1 MEKVMEKIMKSNFK
15 RKQKITKALMIA
27 FLINGGFALAE
38 NNPITPGTNLG
49 GENATAIGAGSVSAG
64 SESSSIGTNTFA
76 SGNNMTKEEYLKFLK
91 DNKERLAKIEAKMQE
106 IKNDKDE
113 IQKLRQEHDDII
125 SKIDRVNSYKKAIED
140 KEKEL
145 NEKEPQILKTIEE
158 KRTEAI
164 KFTKE
169 IDDLNK
175 RIDIISQ
182 LDFSKI
188 NEENKAQGVEI
199 LAKDLKQKMEEGQT
213 WLKQY
218 GENGIPLEEYKNAV
232 LNYID
237 KEKKESI
244 EDKIWQILDNCSTK
258 NTSLMMYKIKGDE
271 TNFLG
276 DYKKQKDSVS
286 NFQQPKY
293 LIVERL
299 NDNHYPDHIDDLL
312 RRRYN
317 IAACGYLQLGRF
329 IDGKIYA
336 YSIDDDKLTNIHE
349 ITKSYLI
356 NEATAFTTIG
366 VRALLFDNNNT
377 EITMNNYL
385 KLCQDETLSIPDKY
399 NAKTIEIARKY
410 VKETQ
415 ELRDN
420 IDKIKKSN
428 TTDEVELLKLKKYKS
443 ELDKINRKYLE
454 IASIINEIQKFVKI
468 HINKRSEAMN
478 ISDIYSEKYIDNIIK
493 DIENFFAKK
502 IANSDELPELVKKYN
517 QDAPDSKLTKVYQDE
532 IDRLKKLEQDAN
544 TFITE
549 KEELIKGYKN
559 DIENLK
565 SLLNSENPSD
575 VEKVNKQIQ
584 EKEEKIKKA
593 LSEIENL
600 KKNLTEIKPGSNALA
615 YGTNS
620 AALGK
625 DSIAFGTNNIAINES
640 SIAFGTN
647 NFVNGDKSIALGYG
661 HKIIGDK
668 SVALGDPN
676 LIYGDNNFAIGNNI
690 KIGTETQ
697 KVNNNLVFGSDVTI
711 DGINNAIVFGN
722 ESKPIEG
729 AVSFGND
736 TTTRQLK
743 YIAKGTDDTDAVNF
757 SQLKD
762 YVKKN
767 AKGKNV
773 NIKNELI
780 SKLNYDPDT
789 YLKIDETY
797 LQYISGKKE
806 SPKIPAEKKL
816 SLNIDGVKDA
826 LGKDSDIA
834 NPKDKFVTDQK
845 VHDYVTTNFVSKD
858 SLGVTSKNN
867 YISVNTNGNKYEL
880 SFNKD
885 ELIKN
890 LDLTKN
896 NTITTINTTLDDK
909 LDKAD
914 LSITGD
920 KYIGVKKDNKF
931 NYTLSFN
938 KTNLEKDLDLTNNSS
953 INNMFTTK
961 LGDINTNIG
970 DLKTKVETNTNNIN
984 SLTTTV
990 DDNSNKI
997 SDLTTKVETNTNN
1010 INSLTTK
1017 VNTNTKYITSLKKDI
1032 TNKLNVDA
1040 DNLTTQGETN
1050 LTNKLS
1056 KGSDISNPKN
1066 RLVTDTKVKQYL
1078 DTNFKIQNYVVGKE
1092 VLDIKK
1098 DAEKAVEKA
1107 GLALGGVANAIAMA
1121 NLTTT
1126 ESGIANLTAAY
1137 GTYGKEHALAI
1148 GFNGTIPNKRFNYKL
1163 GLSTN
1168 MKGNLGIGAGI
1179 GIVLGKID
1187 AQINKNINSK
1197 EIEQNKKIKDL
1208 EEKLKYMTDKLNDL
1222 TNKINNINFNENKK
1236 VETKPTKEETK
1247 ETKLVIDDFDFDS
1260 YTLKEEQKQKLD
1272 KFFEK
1277 NDCKEIVIV
1286 GYTDNVGTDDYN
1298 LKLSEKRAKEVEKYL
1313 KAKNNNLE
1321 ILTLGMGKGESL
1333 LKESKNDRRVEIF
1346 IQ

>member
-1 MEKVMEKIMKSNFK
+1 MEKVMEKIMKSKFK

-38 NNPITPGTNLG
+38 SNPSNPITPGTNLG
-49 GENATAIGAGSVSAG
+49 GENATAIGARSVSAG

-91 DNKERLAKIEAKMQE
+91 DNKERLSKIEAKMQE

-125 SKIDRVNSYKKAIED
+125 SKIDRINNYKKAIED

-169 IDDLNK
+169 IDDLEK

-188 NEENKAQGVEI
+188 DENNKAQGVEI
-199 LAKDLKQKMEEGQT
+199 LAKDLKQKMEDGQT

-237 KEKKESI
+237 GEKKENIANMMDKI
-244 EDKIWQILDNCSTK
+244 EDEYEKGNKKYNENNYIDFLGKKKYMFEYRYVPHSKLGKIFTFNCNNYWLVGINDKGELYNYMDPSHTYDEPEKLTK
-258 NTSLMMYKIKGDE
+258 LTKEYVMSLNSTSLSDMFATSYKYDWDTKITYDKE
-271 TNFLG
+271 AEKE
-276 DYKKQKDSVS
+276 YRK
-286 NFQQPKY
+286 
-293 LIVERL
+293 I
-299 NDNHYPDHIDDLL
+299 ID
-312 RRRYN
+312 
-317 IAACGYLQLGRF
+317 
-329 IDGKIYA
+329 
-336 YSIDDDKLTNIHE
+336 
-349 ITKSYLI
+349 
-356 NEATAFTTIG
+356 
-366 VRALLFDNNNT
+366 
-377 EITMNNYL
+377 
-385 KLCQDETLSIPDKY
+385 DETLPIPDKF
-399 NAKTIEIARKY
+399 NKNTINIVRQY
-410 VKETQ
+410 FKETGK
-415 ELRDN
+415 LREN

-428 TTDEVELLKLKKYKS
+428 TTDELELLKLEKYKS
-443 ELDKINRKYLE
+443 ELDKINKKY
-454 IASIINEIQKFVKI
+454 ITKGYGYIFAMYYYGFYKDGKYSITVG
-468 HINKRSEAMN
+468 
-478 ISDIYSEKYIDNIIK
+478 DVYSEQY
-493 DIENFFAKK
+493 IENLIKEVRNEFPEK
-502 IANSDELPELVKKYN
+502 IANSDELHKLFEKYN
-517 QDAPDSKLTKVYQDE
+517 QNVPNSKLTKVYQDE

-549 KEELIKGYKN
+549 KEDLIKGYKN

-565 SLLNSENPSD
+565 SLLNSEHPSD
-575 VEKVNKQIQ
+575 VEEVNKQIK

-593 LSEIENL
+593 LADIENL

-625 DSIAFGTNNIAINES
+625 DSIAFGTNNIAIKES

-661 HKIIGDK
+661 HKIIGDR

-676 LIYGDNNFAIGNNI
+676 LIFGNDNFAIGNNI

-697 KVNNNLVFGSDVTI
+697 KVNNNLVFGTNVTI

-722 ESKPIEG
+722 ESKAIEG

-743 YIAKGTDDTDAVNF
+743 FVSKGTDDTDAVNF

-767 AKGKNV
+767 AKGKTV
-773 NIKNELI
+773 NIKNELL

-806 SPKIPAEKKL
+806 SPKLPAEKKL
-816 SLNIDGVKDA
+816 SLNIDGVKDT

-834 NPKDKFVTDQK
+834 KPINKFVTDQK
-845 VHDYVTTNFVSKD
+845 VHDYVTENFVSKD

-938 KTNLEKDLDLTNNSS
+938 KTNLEKDLDLTNNNS
-953 INNMFTTK
+953 INNMFTNK

-970 DLKTKVETNTNNIN
+970 DLKTKVESNTNNIN
-984 SLTTTV
+984 SLTTKV

-1017 VNTNTKYITSLKKDI
+1017 VNTNTKDITTLKKDM

-1056 KGSDISNPKN
+1056 KGSDISKPKD

-1078 DTNFKIQNYVVGKE
+1078 DTNFKIQNYVVAKE

-1098 DAEKAVEKA
+1098 DAVEAKEKA

-1148 GFNGTIPNKRFNYKL
+1148 GINGATPNKRMNYKF

-1187 AQINKNINSK
+1187 TQVNKNINSK

-1236 VETKPTKEETK
+1236 LETKPTEEETIS
-1247 ETKLVIDDFDFDS
+1247 TKLVIDDFDFDS
-1260 YTLKEEQKQKLD
+1260 YALKEEQKQKLD
-1272 KFFEK
+1272 KFFEN

-1313 KAKNNNLE
+1313 KMKKDNLE

-1346 IQ
+1346 VQ

>member
-27 FLINGGFALAE
+27 FLINGGIALAE
-38 NNPITPGTNLG
+38 SNPITPGTNLG

-91 DNKERLAKIEAKMQE
+91 DNKERLSKIELKMQE

-125 SKIDRVNSYKKAIED
+125 SKIDRINNYKKTIED

-169 IDDLNK
+169 IEDLEK

-218 GENGIPLEEYKNAV
+218 GENGIPLENYKNAV
-232 LNYID
+232 LSYID
-237 KEKKESI
+237 DEKKENI
-244 EDKIWQILDNCSTK
+244 ENKMKEIIENYH
-258 NTSLMMYKIKGDE
+258 NENMEIRMYEIYCAKKHL
-271 TNFLG
+271 LG
-276 DYKKQKDSVS
+276 DYKRRTYDDSQLQKS
-286 NFQQPKY
+286 KY
-293 LIVERL
+293 LIVEKFINL
-299 NDNHYPDHIDDLL
+299 DDVNINDFLL
-312 RRRYN
+312 KRYN
-317 IAACGYLQLGRF
+317 IYGSSDMFGKF
-329 IDGKIYA
+329 TDGKIYA
-336 YSIDDDKLTNIHE
+336 YNIENDHVLKKMYE
-349 ITKSYLI
+349 ITKSNLI
-356 NEATAFTTIG
+356 
-366 VRALLFDNNNT
+366 D
-377 EITMNNYL
+377 ITSTWDLQGLIWNYKEDYL
-385 KLCQDETLSIPDKY
+385 KLLQDETLPIPEKY
-399 NAKTIEIARKY
+399 NTKTIEIARKY

-443 ELDKINRKYLE
+443 ELAKINNKYLKIE
-454 IASIINEIQKFVKI
+454 PIVNAIQDFVPIRGVAK
-468 HINKRSEAMN
+468 MN
-478 ISDIYSEKYIDNIIK
+478 ISDIYTDTYIDGIMK
-493 DIENFFAKK
+493 DIENSFSKK
-502 IANSDELPELVKKYN
+502 IADSDELPELVKKYN
-517 QDAPDSKLTKVYQDE
+517 QDIPDSNLTKVYQDE
-532 IDRLKKLEQDAN
+532 IDRLKGLEQDAN

-575 VEKVNKQIQ
+575 VEEVNKQIK

-593 LSEIENL
+593 LADIENL
-600 KKNLTEIKPGSNALA
+600 KKNLTEIKPGTNALA

-647 NFVNGDKSIALGYG
+647 NFVNGSKSIALGYG

-668 SVALGDPN
+668 SIALGDPN

-697 KVNNNLVFGSDVTI
+697 KVNNNLVFGSNVTI

-722 ESKPIEG
+722 ESKAIEG

-736 TTTRQLK
+736 KTTRKLK
-743 YIAKGTDDTDAVNF
+743 YIAEGKDGTDAVNIK
-757 SQLKD
+757 QLKD
-762 YVKKN
+762 YVRQNLVNVQGADTNITNLLKN
-767 AKGKNV
+767 KVDKTEYNTEIS
-773 NIKNELI
+773 NINNKI
-780 SKLNYDPDT
+780 TDG
-789 YLKIDETY
+789 LKT
-797 LQYISGKKE
+797 
-806 SPKIPAEKKL
+806 
-816 SLNIDGVKDA
+816 
-826 LGKDSDIA
+826 
-834 NPKDKFVTDQK
+834 
-845 VHDYVTTNFVSKD
+845 
-858 SLGVTSKNN
+858 
-867 YISVNTNGNKYEL
+867 
-880 SFNKD
+880 
-885 ELIKN
+885 
-890 LDLTKN
+890 
-896 NTITTINTTLDDK
+896 K
-909 LDKAD
+909 LDKD
-914 LSITGD
+914 GSNLD
-920 KYIGVKKDNKF
+920 KE
-931 NYTLSFN
+931 S
-938 KTNLEKDLDLTNNSS
+938 LD
-953 INNMFTTK
+953 K
-961 LGDINTNIG
+961 
-970 DLKTKVETNTNNIN
+970 
-984 SLTTTV
+984 
-990 DDNSNKI
+990 
-997 SDLTTKVETNTNN
+997 
-1010 INSLTTK
+1010 
-1017 VNTNTKYITSLKKDI
+1017 
-1032 TNKLNVDA
+1032 
-1040 DNLTTQGETN
+1040 

-1056 KGSDISNPKN
+1056 GESDISNPKD

-1098 DAEKAVEKA
+1098 DVEKAVEKSS
-1107 GLALGGVANAIAMA
+1107 LALGGVANAIAMA

-1148 GFNGTIPNKRFNYKL
+1148 GFNGTTPNRRMNYKF

-1179 GIVLGKID
+1179 GFVIGGTT
-1187 AQINKNINSK
+1187 
-1197 EIEQNKKIKDL
+1197 EQRQTQQERKIKAL
-1208 EEKLKYMTDKLNDL
+1208 EKQLQEMSEVLKKLQLKNNEK
-1222 TNKINNINFNENKK
+1222 
-1236 VETKPTKEETK
+1236 TKES
-1247 ETKLVIDDFDFDS
+1247 I
-1260 YTLKEEQKQKLD
+1260 
-1272 KFFEK
+1272 EK
-1277 NDCKEIVIV
+1277 H
-1286 GYTDNVGTDDYN
+1286 
-1298 LKLSEKRAKEVEKYL
+1298 
-1313 KAKNNNLE
+1313 
-1321 ILTLGMGKGESL
+1321 
-1333 LKESKNDRRVEIF
+1333 
-1346 IQ
+1346 

>member
-27 FLINGGFALAE
+27 FLINGGFSLAE

-49 GENATAIGAGSVSAG
+49 GDNATAIGAGSVSAG

-91 DNKERLAKIEAKMQE
+91 DNKERLSKIEKKMQE

-113 IQKLRQEHDDII
+113 IQKLRQEHDNII
-125 SKIDRVNSYKKAIED
+125 DKLDRINNYKKTIED

-145 NEKEPQILKTIEE
+145 NEKEPQLLKTIEE

-169 IDDLNK
+169 IEDLEK

-188 NEENKAQGVEI
+188 DENNKAQGVEI

-237 KEKKESI
+237 SEKKENIANRMDKIKDNYKNEDNYINFLEKKKYMFESRYVTSSKLGKIFTFNGNNRWEVGINNKGELYNYMSPAHTYDEPEKLFKLTKEYVMSLNSKSLDDMFATSYPYDWDTKITWDNKARDEYKEII
-244 EDKIWQILDNCSTK
+244 EDETKPIPDKFNVNTIKIVRQYFKEAGDLRK
-258 NTSLMMYKIKGDE
+258 NIYKIKE
-271 TNFLG
+271 
-276 DYKKQKDSVS
+276 
-286 NFQQPKY
+286 
-293 LIVERL
+293 
-299 NDNHYPDHIDDLL
+299 
-312 RRRYN
+312 
-317 IAACGYLQLGRF
+317 
-329 IDGKIYA
+329 
-336 YSIDDDKLTNIHE
+336 
-349 ITKSYLI
+349 
-356 NEATAFTTIG
+356 
-366 VRALLFDNNNT
+366 
-377 EITMNNYL
+377 
-385 KLCQDETLSIPDKY
+385 
-399 NAKTIEIARKY
+399 
-410 VKETQ
+410 
-415 ELRDN
+415 
-420 IDKIKKSN
+420 SN
-428 TTDEVELLKLKKYKS
+428 TTDELELLKLEKYKS
-443 ELDKINRKYLE
+443 ELDKINKKY
-454 IASIINEIQKFVKI
+454 IKNGYGYIFAMYDYGFYTGDQYSINVG
-468 HINKRSEAMN
+468 NV
-478 ISDIYSEKYIDNIIK
+478 YSEQY
-493 DIENFFAKK
+493 IENLIKEVRNEFPEK
-502 IANSDELPELVKKYN
+502 IGNSDELLELFEKYN
-517 QDAPDSKLTKVYQDE
+517 QGVPNSNLTKVYQDE
-532 IDRLKKLEQDAN
+532 IDRLKGLEQDAN

-575 VEKVNKQIQ
+575 VEEVNKKIK

-593 LSEIENL
+593 LADIENL
-600 KKNLTEIKPGSNALA
+600 KKNLTEIKPGTNALA

-625 DSIAFGTNNIAINES
+625 DSIAFGTNNIAIKES

-722 ESKPIEG
+722 ESKAIEG

-736 TTTRQLK
+736 KTTRKLK
-743 YIAKGTDDTDAVNF
+743 YIAKGIDDTDAVNF

-762 YVKKN
+762 YVRQNLVNVQGADTNITNLLKN
-767 AKGKNV
+767 KVDKTEYNTEIN
-773 NIKNELI
+773 NINNKI
-780 SKLNYDPDT
+780 TDG
-789 YLKIDETY
+789 LKT
-797 LQYISGKKE
+797 
-806 SPKIPAEKKL
+806 
-816 SLNIDGVKDA
+816 
-826 LGKDSDIA
+826 
-834 NPKDKFVTDQK
+834 
-845 VHDYVTTNFVSKD
+845 
-858 SLGVTSKNN
+858 
-867 YISVNTNGNKYEL
+867 
-880 SFNKD
+880 
-885 ELIKN
+885 
-890 LDLTKN
+890 
-896 NTITTINTTLDDK
+896 K
-909 LDKAD
+909 LDKD
-914 LSITGD
+914 GSNLD
-920 KYIGVKKDNKF
+920 K
-931 NYTLSFN
+931 
-938 KTNLEKDLDLTNNSS
+938 
-953 INNMFTTK
+953 
-961 LGDINTNIG
+961 
-970 DLKTKVETNTNNIN
+970 
-984 SLTTTV
+984 
-990 DDNSNKI
+990 
-997 SDLTTKVETNTNN
+997 
-1010 INSLTTK
+1010 
-1017 VNTNTKYITSLKKDI
+1017 TSLDK
-1032 TNKLNVDA
+1032 
-1040 DNLTTQGETN
+1040 

-1056 KGSDISNPKN
+1056 GESDISKPNN

-1078 DTNFKIQNYVVGKE
+1078 DTNFKIQNYVVAKE

-1098 DAEKAVEKA
+1098 DAAEASAKA

-1168 MKGNLGIGAGI
+1168 MKGNFGIGAGI

-1187 AQINKNINSK
+1187 TQINKNINSK

-1208 EEKLKYMTDKLNDL
+1208 EEKLKYMTDKLNNL

-1236 VETKPTKEETK
+1236 VETKPTKEETIS
-1247 ETKLVIDDFDFDS
+1247 TKLVIDDFDFDS

-1272 KFFEK
+1272 KFFE
-1277 NDCKEIVIV
+1277 NNNCKEIVIV

-1313 KAKNNNLE
+1313 KMKKDNLE

>member
-1 MEKVMEKIMKSNFK
+1 
-15 RKQKITKALMIA
+15 
-27 FLINGGFALAE
+27 
-38 NNPITPGTNLG
+38 
-49 GENATAIGAGSVSAG
+49 
-64 SESSSIGTNTFA
+64 NT
-76 SGNNMTKEEYLKFLK
+76 
-91 DNKERLAKIEAKMQE
+91 I
-106 IKNDKDE
+106 DE
-113 IQKLRQEHDDII
+113 L
-125 SKIDRVNSYKKAIED
+125 
-140 KEKEL
+140 
-145 NEKEPQILKTIEE
+145 
-158 KRTEAI
+158 
-164 KFTKE
+164 
-169 IDDLNK
+169 
-175 RIDIISQ
+175 
-182 LDFSKI
+182 
-188 NEENKAQGVEI
+188 
-199 LAKDLKQKMEEGQT
+199 
-213 WLKQY
+213 
-218 GENGIPLEEYKNAV
+218 
-232 LNYID
+232 
-237 KEKKESI
+237 
-244 EDKIWQILDNCSTK
+244 
-258 NTSLMMYKIKGDE
+258 
-271 TNFLG
+271 
-276 DYKKQKDSVS
+276 
-286 NFQQPKY
+286 
-293 LIVERL
+293 
-299 NDNHYPDHIDDLL
+299 
-312 RRRYN
+312 
-317 IAACGYLQLGRF
+317 
-329 IDGKIYA
+329 
-336 YSIDDDKLTNIHE
+336 
-349 ITKSYLI
+349 
-356 NEATAFTTIG
+356 
-366 VRALLFDNNNT
+366 
-377 EITMNNYL
+377 
-385 KLCQDETLSIPDKY
+385 
-399 NAKTIEIARKY
+399 
-410 VKETQ
+410 
-415 ELRDN
+415 
-420 IDKIKKSN
+420 
-428 TTDEVELLKLKKYKS
+428 ELLKLQKYKNK
-443 ELDKINRKYLE
+443 LDKINKKY
-454 IASIINEIQKFVKI
+454 IKNGHGYIF
-468 HINKRSEAMN
+468 AMN
-478 ISDIYSEKYIDNIIK
+478 HYGFKTDDHDNQYSITVGDVYSEQY
-493 DIENFFAKK
+493 IENLIKEVRNEFPKK
-502 IANSDELPELVKKYN
+502 IANSDELHKLFEKYN
-517 QDAPDSKLTKVYQDE
+517 QNVPNSKLTKVYQDE

-544 TFITE
+544 AFITE
-549 KEELIKGYKN
+549 KEDLIKGYKN

-575 VEKVNKQIQ
+575 VEEVNKQIK

-593 LSEIENL
+593 LEEIENL

-625 DSIAFGTNNIAINES
+625 DSIAFGTNNIAIKES

-676 LIYGDNNFAIGNNI
+676 LIYGDNNFAIGNDI
-690 KIGTETQ
+690 KIGAETQ
-697 KVNNNLVFGSDVTI
+697 KVNNNLVFGSNVTI

-722 ESKPIEG
+722 ESKAIEG

-736 TTTRQLK
+736 TTTRKLK
-743 YIAKGTDDTDAVNF
+743 YIAEGTDDTDAVNF

-762 YVKKN
+762 YVKKH
-767 AKGKNV
+767 AKVKAP
-773 NIKNELI
+773 NIKNEM
-780 SKLNYDPDT
+780 KTELNYDPDT

-806 SPKIPAEKKL
+806 SPKIPATKKL
-816 SLNIDGVKDA
+816 SLNINAISDA

-834 NPKDKFVTDQK
+834 NPINKFVTDQK
-845 VHDYVTTNFVSKD
+845 VHDYVTENFVSKD

-909 LDKAD
+909 LNKAD
-914 LSITGD
+914 LSINGD
-920 KYIGVKKDNKF
+920 NYIKVDKDDKF
-931 NYTLSFN
+931 NYKLSLNKDTLA
-938 KTNLEKDLDLTNNSS
+938 KDLDLTNNTSV
-953 INNMFTTK
+953 NNMFTTK

-970 DLKTKVETNTNNIN
+970 DLKTKVESNTNNIN
-984 SLTTTV
+984 SLTTKV

-1017 VNTNTKYITSLKKDI
+1017 VNTNIKDITTLKKDMA
-1032 TNKLNVDA
+1032 NKLNVDA

-1050 LTNKLS
+1050 LINKLS
-1056 KGSDISNPKN
+1056 KGSDISKPNN

-1078 DTNFKIQNYVVGKE
+1078 DTNFKIQNYVVAKE

-1098 DAEKAVEKA
+1098 DAIAANEKA

-1126 ESGIANLTAAY
+1126 ESGLANLTAAY

-1222 TNKINNINFNENKK
+1222 TNKINDINFNENKK

>member
-38 NNPITPGTNLG
+38 SNPITPGTNLG
-49 GENATAIGAGSVSAG
+49 GENATAIGSGSVSAG

-91 DNKERLAKIEAKMQE
+91 DNKERLSKIEAKMQE

-125 SKIDRVNSYKKAIED
+125 NKIDRINNYKKAVEE

-158 KRTEAI
+158 KKTEAI

-169 IDDLNK
+169 IEDLKK

-188 NEENKAQGVEI
+188 DENNKAQGVEI
-199 LAKDLKQKMEEGQT
+199 LAKDLKQKMEDGQA

-237 KEKKESI
+237 SEKKENI
-244 EDKIWQILDNCSTK
+244 K
-258 NTSLMMYKIKGDE
+258 N
-271 TNFLG
+271 
-276 DYKKQKDSVS
+276 
-286 NFQQPKY
+286 
-293 LIVERL
+293 R
-299 NDNHYPDHIDDLL
+299 IDDIIYE
-312 RRRYN
+312 YN
-317 IAACGYLQLGRF
+317 KKINYYDRVKMYFNSKADAEDNEYNKKFFIAHFTEAYNLIHDFGDKLVNWKIGRF
-329 IDGKIYA
+329 VDGKIYF
-336 YSIDDDKLTNIHE
+336 YIDYNDSNSNIYKF
-349 ITKSYLI
+349 TKSNLNFNFSFKHLNSLI
-356 NEATAFTTIG
+356 NN
-366 VRALLFDNNNT
+366 DNDR
-377 EITMNNYL
+377 ENYL
-385 KLCQDETLSIPDKY
+385 NLLQNETLPIPDKY
-399 NAKTIEIARKY
+399 NSKTIEIARKY

-415 ELRDN
+415 ELRNN
-420 IDKIKKSN
+420 IYKIKKSN
-428 TTDEVELLKLKKYKS
+428 TIDEVELLKLKKYES
-443 ELDKINRKYLE
+443 ELKKINEKYSK
-454 IASIINEIQKFVKI
+454 ISPIINEIQNFVTFDFMDI
-468 HINKRSEAMN
+468 EIMN
-478 ISDIYSEKYIDNIIK
+478 ISDIYSDKYIDNLMST
-493 DIENFFAKK
+493 IENYFPKK
-502 IANSDELPELVKKYN
+502 ITNSDELPELYEKYI
-517 QDAPDSKLTKVYQDE
+517 QDVPNSNLTKVYQDE

-544 TFITE
+544 SYINE

-575 VEKVNKQIQ
+575 VEEVNKQIQ

-593 LSEIENL
+593 LADIENL
-600 KKNLTEIKPGSNALA
+600 KKNLTEIKPGTNALA

-647 NFVNGDKSIALGYG
+647 NFVNGNKSIALGYG
-661 HKIIGDK
+661 HKIIGDR

-722 ESKPIEG
+722 ESKAIEG
-729 AVSFGND
+729 AASFGND
-736 TTTRQLK
+736 KTQRQLK
-743 YIAKGTDDTDAVNF
+743 FVAEGKDGTDAVNVN
-757 SQLKD
+757 QLKN
-762 YVKKN
+762 YVKKHS
-767 AKGKNV
+767 GKNINV
-773 NIKNELI
+773 KNEMK
-780 SKLNYDPDT
+780 SELNYNPNT
-789 YLKIDETY
+789 YLKIDDTY
-797 LQYISGKKE
+797 LQYIGGGLEGKIQK
-806 SPKIPAEKKL
+806 EKKL
-816 SLNIDGVKDA
+816 SLNIDAINDA
-826 LGKDSDIA
+826 LGKDSDISKPI
-834 NPKDKFVTDQK
+834 NKFVTDQK
-845 VHDYVTTNFVSKD
+845 VHDYVTENFVSKD

-970 DLKTKVETNTNNIN
+970 DLKTKVESNTNNIN
-984 SLTTTV
+984 SLTTKV

-1017 VNTNTKYITSLKKDI
+1017 VNTNTKDITTLKKDM

-1056 KGSDISNPKN
+1056 KGSDISKPKD

-1078 DTNFKIQNYVVGKE
+1078 DTNFKIQNYAVAKE

-1098 DAEKAVEKA
+1098 DAIAANEKA

-1168 MKGNLGIGAGI
+1168 MKGNFGIGAGI

-1187 AQINKNINSK
+1187 TQINKNINSK

-1208 EEKLKYMTDKLNDL
+1208 EEKLKYMTDKLNNL

-1260 YTLKEEQKQKLD
+1260 YTLKEEQKEKLD

-1313 KAKNNNLE
+1313 KMKKDNLE

>member
-38 NNPITPGTNLG
+38 SNPITPGTNLG
-49 GENATAIGAGSVSAG
+49 GENATAIGSGSVSAG

-91 DNKERLAKIEAKMQE
+91 DNKERLSKIEAKMQE

-125 SKIDRVNSYKKAIED
+125 NKIDRINNYKKAIEE

-158 KRTEAI
+158 KKTEAI

-169 IDDLNK
+169 IEDLEK

-188 NEENKAQGVEI
+188 DENNKAQGVEI
-199 LAKDLKQKMEEGQT
+199 LAKDLKQKMEDGQT

-237 KEKKESI
+237 KEKKENIKNKLKEKDLFI
-244 EDKIWQILDNCSTK
+244 ETINKKDTRKLLKINKSFYYNNKDLPCLYNKGYVLIDKNNEIYIDSGGIHKIDEEFFHNYNDEICLLMSSDDRDEIHKLIKDK
-258 NTSLMMYKIKGDE
+258 N
-271 TNFLG
+271 
-276 DYKKQKDSVS
+276 
-286 NFQQPKY
+286 
-293 LIVERL
+293 
-299 NDNHYPDHIDDLL
+299 
-312 RRRYN
+312 
-317 IAACGYLQLGRF
+317 
-329 IDGKIYA
+329 
-336 YSIDDDKLTNIHE
+336 
-349 ITKSYLI
+349 
-356 NEATAFTTIG
+356 
-366 VRALLFDNNNT
+366 
-377 EITMNNYL
+377 
-385 KLCQDETLSIPDKY
+385 LSIPDIY
-399 NAKTIEIARKY
+399 NVDYINKCREYYGKIKFLKDEIKRIEDTKTI
-410 VKETQ
+410 
-415 ELRDN
+415 
-420 IDKIKKSN
+420 
-428 TTDEVELLKLKKYKS
+428 DEVELLKLKKYK
-443 ELDKINRKYLE
+443 
-454 IASIINEIQKFVKI
+454 NEINKIDDFYVKNNLQKYMFYDDEDLKTEDNKKRFERWGDENVSFFDVYTDKKTKNI
-468 HINKRSEAMN
+468 IEFLRKNVPTNDINDEDLKLF
-478 ISDIYSEKYIDNIIK
+478 EKYIENIP
-493 DIENFFAKK
+493 
-502 IANSDELPELVKKYN
+502 NSN
-517 QDAPDSKLTKVYQDE
+517 LTKVYQDE
-532 IDRLKKLEQDAN
+532 IDRLKGLEQDAN

-575 VEKVNKQIQ
+575 VEEVNKKIK

-625 DSIAFGTNNIAINES
+625 DSIAFGTNNIAIKES

-661 HKIIGDK
+661 HKIIGDR

-722 ESKPIEG
+722 ESKAIEG
-729 AVSFGND
+729 AASFGND
-736 TTTRQLK
+736 KTQRQLK
-743 YIAKGTDDTDAVNF
+743 FVAEGKDGTDVVNVN
-757 SQLKD
+757 QLKN
-762 YVKKN
+762 YVKKHS
-767 AKGKNV
+767 GKNINV
-773 NIKNELI
+773 KNEMK
-780 SKLNYDPDT
+780 SELNYNPNT
-789 YLKIDETY
+789 YLKIDDTY
-797 LQYISGKKE
+797 LQYIGGGLEGKIQK
-806 SPKIPAEKKL
+806 EKKL
-816 SLNIDGVKDA
+816 SLNIDAINDA
-826 LGKDSDIA
+826 LGKDSDISKPI
-834 NPKDKFVTDQK
+834 NKFVTDQK
-845 VHDYVTTNFVSKD
+845 VHDYVTENFVSKD

-970 DLKTKVETNTNNIN
+970 DLKTKVESNTNNIN
-984 SLTTTV
+984 SLTTKV

-1017 VNTNTKYITSLKKDI
+1017 VNTNTKDITTLKKDM

-1056 KGSDISNPKN
+1056 KGSDISKPKD

-1078 DTNFKIQNYVVGKE
+1078 DTNFKIQNYAVAKE

-1098 DAEKAVEKA
+1098 DAIAANEKA

-1168 MKGNLGIGAGI
+1168 MKGNFGIGAGI

-1187 AQINKNINSK
+1187 TQINKNINSK

-1208 EEKLKYMTDKLNDL
+1208 EEKLKYMTDKLNNL

-1260 YTLKEEQKQKLD
+1260 YTLKEEQKEKLD

-1313 KAKNNNLE
+1313 KMKKDNLE